1 MFHHVLGPTDGAWG
15 IFQAEE
21 VVQNCCVWVLCSG
34 SANPA
39 DPLSRIRDCNT
50 MASCVQVAH
59 DSDGQWWY
67 SLYPFRDFFCPC
79 SSSLGR
85 GGWTAAAGPL
95 RLRVCFDWFL
105 LFANCF

>member
-59 DSDGQWWY
+59 DSYGQWWY
-67 SLYPFRDFFCPC
+67 SLYPFQDFFCPC

-95 RLRVCFDWFL
+95 PLRVCFDWFL